1 MKKLSTTLLLTIFTV
16 NTIVTMQHTKLP
28 NLSENPLNSNYK
40 VTILLLHI
48 SIQIFT
54 TQSLP
59 IVQAYQIHSRK
70 YTGEAQTISL
80 NAFIILLRYLGQII
94 NIYQM
99 CIINSQ
105 KITVA

>member
-1 MKKLSTTLLLTIFTV
+1 MKKFYTTLLLTIFTV

-40 VTILLLHI
+40 ATILLLHI

-59 IVQAYQIHSRK
+59 TVQAYQIHSRK
-70 YTGEAQTISL
+70 HNGKAQNIYL
-80 NAFIILLRYLGQII
+80 NAFTILFKYLG
-94 NIYQM
+94 
-99 CIINSQ
+99 
-105 KITVA
+105 